1 MHWIKWIAIKHE
13 VMIVLQ
19 NNFLKSFGLKS
30 EVHLFLLSKKVF
42 LTELS
47 TSQKKLSLSSL
58 ENKIEIRL
66 IKNWRSIFLLTTG
79 VKLIS
84 KALAKRIKKLLS
96 SLISPNRTA
105 YLENWFISERGRLVS
120 DILEE
125 TNNLKSKDFLH

>member
-1 MHWIKWIAIKHE
+1 
-13 VMIVLQ
+13 MIVLQ

-66 IKNWRSIFLLTTG
+66 IKNWRSIFLLNTG

-105 YLENWFISERGRLVS
+105 YLEN
-120 DILEE
+120 
-125 TNNLKSKDFLH
+125 

>member
-1 MHWIKWIAIKHE
+1 
-13 VMIVLQ
+13 MIVLQ

-58 ENKIEIRL
+58 ENKIDIRL
-66 IKNWRSIFLLTTG
+66 IKNWRSIFLLNTG

-105 YLENWFISERGRLVS
+105 YLEN
-120 DILEE
+120 
-125 TNNLKSKDFLH
+125 

>member
-1 MHWIKWIAIKHE
+1 MT
-13 VMIVLQ
+13 VLQ

-66 IKNWRSIFLLTTG
+66 IKNWRSIFLLNTG

-105 YLENWFISERGRLVS
+105 YLEN
-120 DILEE
+120 
-125 TNNLKSKDFLH
+125 

>member
-1 MHWIKWIAIKHE
+1 
-13 VMIVLQ
+13 MIVLQ

-66 IKNWRSIFLLTTG
+66 IKNWRSIFLLNTG

-84 KALAKRIKKLLS
+84 KALAKRIEKLLS

-105 YLENWFISERGRLVS
+105 YLEN
-120 DILEE
+120 
-125 TNNLKSKDFLH
+125 

>member
-1 MHWIKWIAIKHE
+1 
-13 VMIVLQ
+13 MIVLQ

-66 IKNWRSIFLLTTG
+66 IKNWRSIFLFNTG

-105 YLENWFISERGRLVS
+105 YLEN
-120 DILEE
+120 
-125 TNNLKSKDFLH
+125 